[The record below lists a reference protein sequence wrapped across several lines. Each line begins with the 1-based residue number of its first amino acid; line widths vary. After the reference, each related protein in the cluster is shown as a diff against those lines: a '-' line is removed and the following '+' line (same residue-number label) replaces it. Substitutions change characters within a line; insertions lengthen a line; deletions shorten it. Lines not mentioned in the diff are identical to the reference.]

1 MALTPDPEQKAF
13 PEPAAGPRQ
22 TGSEQTGREQTAE
35 PEQTAGL
42 EPRAGEYRPGR
53 RRGNQWL
60 RNVQAN
66 RIKTRRKGL
75 SLRTQLIALFVI
87 LVLMATASLG
97 SIAYRISRS
106 IIEGATVRE
115 VGIAAN
121 ARRQA
126 LLGLLGQQRVRA
138 IAVLKTVD
146 VGCEPDETWCLRKI
160 LVDFVATEG
169 ASAARMVYQG
179 STPVNVGKGAAALA
193 TAPAIGNQ
201 IARFGF
207 DRDGQPYYMIQ
218 VRSDDAKAVL
228 TIRGNTKVANQI
240 FLDRYGL
247 GQSGETFLLDEH
259 GAFLTPPKYPSQGG
273 ETAPLQGSAVKM
285 CLAGMDGETLDQGY
299 RGVPVIRGYRHV
311 PEIGGG
317 CILALIDQAEAF
329 APTRNLARQVAG
341 VSSVLA
347 AFAIACSLMLA
358 QLFSRP
364 LKRLTGRARL
374 LQKGDFESPVPVEGP
389 AEVRMFAQT
398 FEAMAIS
405 LRDSRA
411 ALQESTEQI
420 RNILGSISDGFCAFD
435 REWRCTYV
443 NEKATEL
450 SRTPREELLGK
461 NVWTLY
467 PGSAGTPVYTEL
479 HRAMEERV
487 PVHFEAHHPR
497 FDLWFELDAYPTKD
511 GLAVFG
517 RDVTERKRFNERLQ
531 QTQKLES
538 LGVLAGGI
546 AHDFN
551 NLLTG
556 IIGNA
561 SIAMDEVPAEGSV
574 RKSLQAVVNAGERA
588 ALLTRQLLAYAG
600 KGRFVIEHL
609 DLSVQVREIG
619 HLLAASIPRTV
630 QLKFDLDGHLP
641 SIEGDVAQIQQ
652 LTMNLVINAAE
663 AIEENKTETVLIT
676 TRLEEVEQA
685 YIDQTVLPAGIAPGR
700 YVTLEVRDAGCGM
713 DEATRSRIFDPFFTT
728 KFTGR
733 GLGLAA
739 AMGIVRGHK
748 GALKVESAPGK
759 GSSFKVLFPPA
770 DGEAVAPAPAKRQ
783 KSLTGR
789 GTILVIDD
797 EDAVRQTAKSALES
811 YGYSVVVAENG
822 KAGVE
827 AFRKLSGSVFAVLLD
842 MTMPVMSGEEAL
854 VHLQSIRQDIRVL
867 LSSGYNESEAT
878 RRFNGK
884 GLAGFVQKPYT
895 AAQLAEKIQKV
906 LERPADG

>member
-1 MALTPDPEQKAF
+1 MAEGDSHAPFSDEADPEK
-13 PEPAAGPRQ
+13 AGPERQ
-22 TGSEQTGREQTAE
+22 AKSG
-35 PEQTAGL
+35 
-42 EPRAGEYRPGR
+42 PRTGR
-53 RRGNQWL
+53 RRGSRWL
-60 RNVQAN
+60 RNVQVS
-66 RIKTRRKGL
+66 RIKRRRKGL
-75 SLRTQLIALFVI
+75 SLRTQLIALLVI
-87 LVLMATASLG
+87 LVLLATASAG
-97 SIAYRISRS
+97 AIAYRVSQS
-106 IIEGATVRE
+106 IIEGAAVRE

-126 LLGLLGQQRVRA
+126 IIGVLAQQRSRA
-138 IAVLKTVD
+138 VALLKTVD
-146 VGCEPDETWCLRKI
+146 VGCEADETWCLRKL
-160 LVDFVATEG
+160 LVDFIATEG
-169 ASAARMVYQG
+169 ASAARLVYQG

-193 TAPAIGNQ
+193 ASPPAGNGQ

-207 DRDGQPYYMIQ
+207 DGNGQPYYLIQ
-218 VRSDDAKAVL
+218 VRSDDGTALL
-228 TIRGNTKVANQI
+228 TIRGDTKVANQI

-259 GAFLTPPKYPSQGG
+259 GAFLTPPKYSSANGTTG
-273 ETAPLQGSAVKM
+273 PLDGKAVEM
-285 CLAGMDGETLDQGY
+285 CLAGMDGESLDQGY

-317 CILALIDQAEAF
+317 CIMALIDQAEAF
-329 APTRNLARQVAG
+329 APSRSLARQVAG
-341 VSSVLA
+341 VSSLLA
-347 AFAIACSLMLA
+347 ALAIACSLLFA

-364 LKRLTGRARL
+364 LKRLTGRAL
-374 LQKGDFESPVPVEGP
+374 SLQRGDFESPVPVEGP

-398 FEAMAIS
+398 FEAMALS

-411 ALQESTEQI
+411 ALQDSTEQI
-420 RNILGSISDGFCAFD
+420 RNILESISDGFCAFD
-435 REWRCTYV
+435 RQWRCTYV
-443 NEKATEL
+443 NQKATEL
-450 SRTPREELLGK
+450 SRIPREELLGK

-467 PGSAGTPVYTEL
+467 PQSAGTFVYTEL
-479 HRAMEERV
+479 HRAMEQRA
-487 PVHFEAHHPR
+487 PVHFEAHHTR
-497 FDLWFELDAYPTKD
+497 FDLWFEIDAYPTGD

-517 RDVTERKRFNERLQ
+517 RDVTERKRFNERIQ

-561 SIAMDEVPAEGSV
+561 SIAMDEVAAESPV
-574 RKSLQAVVNAGERA
+574 RKSLDAVVRAGERA
-588 ALLTRQLLAYAG
+588 AMLTRQLLAYAG
-600 KGRFVIEHL
+600 KGRFVIEPL
-609 DLSVQVREIG
+609 DLSRQVREIG
-619 HLLAASIPRTV
+619 RLLSASVPRTV
-630 QLKFDLDGHLP
+630 QLKLDLDGHLP
-641 SIEGDVAQIQQ
+641 LIEGDAAQIQQ
-652 LTMNLVINAAE
+652 LIMNLVINAAE
-663 AIEENKTETVLIT
+663 AIEENQTQTVVVT
-676 TRLEEVEQA
+676 TGFQDVEQS
-685 YIDQTVLPAGIAPGR
+685 YIDQTVPLSGIVPGR

-713 DEATRSRIFDPFFTT
+713 DEATLSRIFDPFFTT

-739 AMGIVRGHK
+739 AMGIIRGHK
-748 GALKVESAPGK
+748 AALKVESAPGK
-759 GSSFKVLFPPA
+759 GSTFKVLFPAAGGSPS
-770 DGEAVAPAPAKRQ
+770 APQPAKRD

-811 YGYSVVVAENG
+811 YGYSVVVAEDG

-854 VHLQSIRQDIRVL
+854 VHLRNIRQDIRVL

-878 RRFNGK
+878 RRFSGK

-895 AAQLAEKIQKV
+895 AAQLAEKIQKA
-906 LERPADG
+906 LESAEDE